1 MTTPTRYAPCIH
13 TYTYHISYII
23 YHISCLIS
31 HMSFLI
37 YRHRNDHR
45 LSKKSYNFI
54 LYIKKLCIYIYH
66 YLSYI
71 HYHIYI
77 DNHRYIDISP
87 KKQTAPPQTASANK
101 AMLAEPRACRK
112 PGATGGDWLVV
123 EKLSHP
129 SEKYEK
135 SQLG

>member
-1 MTTPTRYAPCIH
+1 MY
-13 TYTYHISYII
+13 
-23 YHISCLIS
+23 
-31 HMSFLI
+31 
-37 YRHRNDHR
+37 
-45 LSKKSYNFI
+45 
-54 LYIKKLCIYIYH
+54 IYIYH

-129 SEKYEK
+129 SEKYLKKKVSWDDDIPIFVKWKK
-135 SQLG
+135 SPNVPNHQPAYMCEVCVCVDIWV